1 MLAGFR
7 RFRGCLF
14 PVGRREVEINSTERL
29 CLLRLAENDRDLII
43 QSDAV
48 PQVGASTRVGF
59 DGFFHQSLEGV
70 LTIFR
75 RLVETDDEFLEV
87 L

>member
-29 CLLRLAENDRDLII
+29 RMFCLAQNDRNLTI
-43 QSDAV
+43 QSNAV
-48 PQVGASTRVGF
+48 SQVRTSTHVGF
-59 DGFFHQSLEGV
+59 DGFFHKSLEGV

>member
-1 MLAGFR
+1 MF
-7 RFRGCLF
+7 C
-14 PVGRREVEINSTERL
+14 
-29 CLLRLAENDRDLII
+29 LAENDRDLMI

-48 PQVGASTRVGF
+48 PQVGATTRVGF